1 MSDQT
6 GRAAKVT
13 PRWTDT
19 GLADASVGAQRRPPP
34 VELGSRA
41 VRDRGDPVAVDQDD
55 LLTVEEAARRLRIG
69 RTKMYGLLSSG
80 EVESITIGTRRLVPP
95 ECVEEFIQRRRREQA
110 HRQSTTPAA

>member
-1 MSDQT
+1 MSDHT
-6 GRAAKVT
+6 GRAGKVT
-13 PRWTDT
+13 SRWTDT
-19 GLADASVGAQRRPPP
+19 APADVSVGAQHRPP

-41 VRDRGDPVAVDQDD
+41 VRDQGDPVAVEQDD

-110 HRQSTTPAA
+110 HRQTTTPAA